1 MDDALC
7 FDLGIGDRFHT
18 QTILFLN
25 HPPSKL
31 IHPTHLQLQ
40 AISFIKQAN
49 PYPFI
54 AHTFKTMKSTLPSM
68 SFQSPCFKIQPA
80 TQQSLWPP
88 RRQSTRKPGLPLKL
102 IRAALG
108 PDANGGLLN
117 ADRRGATLPS
127 SPLSDV
133 VQEFYSSLNEK
144 NSKRLDKLMA
154 PDCIIEDT
162 AYYKPLD
169 AKCTHIY
176 FKRLMESMGE
186 KVKFAI
192 DEVCQGAGR
201 TAAVMWHLEWNGYI
215 IPFSRGCSF
224 YICSVNGAVLLI
236 RKIHIFNESPLK
248 PGKWALEILNIVT
261 NLFNVFPKPAEGFL
275 KDPEAVAQPFIN
287 LYKFYV
293 EPFIL
298 PFLAYYTHF
307 WTYVAR
313 GLSMVL
319 HILYNLYKRL
329 M

>member
-1 MDDALC
+1 M
-7 FDLGIGDRFHT
+7 
-18 QTILFLN
+18 N
-25 HPPSKL
+25 
-31 IHPTHLQLQ
+31 
-40 AISFIKQAN
+40 
-49 PYPFI
+49 
-54 AHTFKTMKSTLPSM
+54 STLPSI
-68 SFQSPCFKIQPA
+68 SFQYPCFKIQPA
-80 TQQSLWPP
+80 PQPSLRPP
-88 RRQSTRKPGLPLKL
+88 RQQSTRKPGLSLKL
-102 IRAALG
+102 ICTAIG
-108 PDANGGLLN
+108 PDANGRLHN

-154 PDCIIEDT
+154 PDCIVEDT

-169 AKCTHIY
+169 AKCTRIY

-192 DEVCQGAGR
+192 DDVCQGAGR

-215 IPFSRGCSF
+215 IPFTKGCSF
-224 YICSVNGAVLLI
+224 YICSANGAVLLI
-236 RKIHIFNESPLK
+236 RKIHIFDESPLK

-261 NLFNVFPKPAEGFL
+261 NLINMFPKLAEGFL
-275 KDPEAVAQPFIN
+275 KDPEAVVQPFIK
-287 LYKFYV
+287 LYKFFV
-293 EPFIL
+293 QPFIP

-313 GLSMVL
+313 GLTMVL
-319 HILYNLYKRL
+319 QILYNLYKRL